1 MVDHN
6 LIWNISQ
13 LSKQFTPKL
22 EYNVHREDSFDAAH
36 LRNLILRLSDLRT
49 TAVVPCINALKRVP
63 FNTNGW
69 SPKVWRGKIRHLRSN
84 RWDSSWGLLVQ
95 SRML

>member
-36 LRNLILRLSDLRT
+36 YLIYDYL
-49 TAVVPCINALKRVP
+49 AVVPCINALKRVP
-63 FNTNGW
+63 FNTNG
-69 SPKVWRGKIRHLRSN
+69 
-84 RWDSSWGLLVQ
+84 
-95 SRML
+95 

>member
-22 EYNVHREDSFDAAH
+22 EYNVPGEDSFDTAH
-36 LRNLILRLSDLRT
+36 LLNLYFTIIWWSNNYCSGAMYQCIEKSALQHQRLISQ
-49 TAVVPCINALKRVP
+49 
-63 FNTNGW
+63 GEE
-69 SPKVWRGKIRHLRSN
+69 G
-84 RWDSSWGLLVQ
+84 
-95 SRML
+95 